1 MLCGPP
7 RNNDPLWYI
16 HFYNGLQMGVQVVS
30 SHWFGSRSN
39 RRKWKELEVRTKRV
53 ILRLIHSE
61 SEMFID
67 AYKTDVEWSIS
78 LKNNIQGHLKSKT
91 SLETMLFKQPCP
103 MTKEYRRFI
112 FDEQKVLC
120 GPVYTAITKA
130 DNDEKADTRD
140 QWNGFWSKT
149 ARNEKKKRRKPLT
162 VGEARER
169 KIKKIKTEIIHRMN
183 SFDKPVVPL
192 MKKLKQ
198 MDK

>member
-1 MLCGPP
+1 
-7 RNNDPLWYI
+7 
-16 HFYNGLQMGVQVVS
+16 
-30 SHWFGSRSN
+30 
-39 RRKWKELEVRTKRV
+39 
-53 ILRLIHSE
+53 
-61 SEMFID
+61 MFID

-78 LKNNIQGHLKSKT
+78 LKNNLQGRLKSAT

-112 FDEQKVLC
+112 FDKQKVLC

-149 ARNEKKKRRKPLT
+149 ARNEKKKQRKPLT

-169 KIKKIKTEIIHRMN
+169 KIKKIKKEIIHRMN